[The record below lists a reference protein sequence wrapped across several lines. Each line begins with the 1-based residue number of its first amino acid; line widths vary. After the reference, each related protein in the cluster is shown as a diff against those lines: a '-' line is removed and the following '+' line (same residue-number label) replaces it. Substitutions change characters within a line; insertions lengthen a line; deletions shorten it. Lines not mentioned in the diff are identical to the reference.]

1 MFCNVML
8 ELFSRSIMFVFQ
20 GYDSAG
26 VTPYLAAH
34 GFGGKI
40 PEQPQI
46 SPETKPGVS
55 SEVSN

>member
-1 MFCNVML
+1 
-8 ELFSRSIMFVFQ
+8 MFVFQ

-40 PEQPQI
+40 PEQPQV
-46 SPETKPGVS
+46 SPKTKPEEEKHLPGVS